1 MITCPEHIASRPG
14 LLRRAVLLP
23 VLFATLFAQAQT
35 TLDLRLGRELTL
47 TGIGLGLNG
56 FALLQTIGS
65 HARLTLPADP
75 NAVNAFDRIATRQW
89 DLGAH
94 RASNVL
100 MITSAVGA
108 FSAVVVTRDGDRP
121 LMPVAI
127 MAEASLITN
136 GLTGIVK
143 ELVGRPRP
151 YVYNADAPDHFKT
164 SDEAYVSFW
173 SGHTANTATLT
184 FSCATLVQYSD
195 ASRGV
200 KTATW
205 IGAAVIPA
213 TMGFLR
219 VKAGR
224 HFPTDVI
231 VGYVV
236 GAAVGFTVPYLHR
249 AVRLGGR

>member
-1 MITCPEHIASRPG
+1 MITVGERNASRPG

-23 VLFATLFAQAQT
+23 AILFACLAQGQT
-35 TLDLRLGRELTL
+35 TLDLRLSRELTL

-56 FALLQTIGS
+56 FALWQSTGS
-65 HARLTLPADP
+65 HTPLALPADP
-75 NAVNAFDRIATRQW
+75 LAVNGFDRIATRQW

-94 RASNVL
+94 RASNVVL
-100 MITSAVGA
+100 ITSVVGA
-108 FSAVVVTRDGDRP
+108 LSASVITRAGDRP

-127 MAEASLITN
+127 LAEASLITT
-136 GLTGIVK
+136 GLTGVVK

-151 YVYNADAPDHFKT
+151 YVYNPDVPEHYRN
-164 SDEAYVSFW
+164 SDEAYASFW
-173 SGHTANTATLT
+173 SGHTANTASLT

-195 ASRGV
+195 ASIGM

-236 GAAVGFTVPYLHR
+236 GAAVGFAVPYVHR
-249 AVRLGGR
+249 SVKPGGR

>member
-1 MITCPEHIASRPG
+1 MIAVAERTASRPG

-23 VLFATLFAQAQT
+23 IFLSVLFAQAQQ

-56 FALLQTIGS
+56 IGLLQSMGS
-65 HARLTLPADP
+65 HTRLTLPADP
-75 NAVNAFDRIATRQW
+75 STVNAFDRIATRQW

-100 MITSAVGA
+100 LITSALGA
-108 FSAVVVTRDGDRP
+108 FSAAVVTRDGDRP

-151 YVYNADAPDHFKT
+151 FVYNIDVPDQYKN
-164 SDEAYVSFW
+164 SDEAYLSFW
-173 SGHTANTATLT
+173 SGHTANTASLT
-184 FSCATLVQYSD
+184 FSCATLVQGSD

-213 TMGFLR
+213 TMGLLR

-236 GAAVGFTVPYLHR
+236 GAAVGVAVPFLHR
-249 AVRLGGR
+249 TTKPGGR